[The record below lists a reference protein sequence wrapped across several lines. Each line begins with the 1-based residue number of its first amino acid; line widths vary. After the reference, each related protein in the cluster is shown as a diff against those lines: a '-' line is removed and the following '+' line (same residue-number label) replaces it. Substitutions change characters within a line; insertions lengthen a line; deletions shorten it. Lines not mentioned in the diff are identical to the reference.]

1 MRPRIATIVVL
12 MVLAGAQAV
21 RAQVPEF
28 GAKAG
33 PAFPVLSADPG
44 SSELY
49 SRRVAIAGGGYAV
62 LPVSRRVGVQI
73 ELLQMPKGTTLET
86 GGSVGTSKL
95 LLDYLDIP
103 VLARLTAPGS
113 RAFHVFAGPYVGFRL
128 RAKLES
134 KFETTGTSV
143 NVGTRQ
149 DVRES
154 IKRYEAGIVAGG
166 GLHIGRHGL
175 VDARYSWGLTN
186 VNADPSEDVRIRN
199 RVFVIMGGVRF

>member
-1 MRPRIATIVVL
+1 MRPGSAVVVGVALWIAVPAAV
-12 MVLAGAQAV
+12 AQE
-21 RAQVPEF
+21 REF

-33 PAFPVLSADPG
+33 PSFAVLNVDPAD
-44 SSELY
+44 SDVY
-49 SRRVAIAGGGYAV
+49 SRRIAIAGGGYAV
-62 LPVSRRVGVQI
+62 WPVSRRVGVQI

-149 DVRES
+149 DVREG
-154 IKRYEAGIVAGG
+154 IKRYEAGVVAGAG
-166 GLHIGRHGL
+166 VHIGRHGL
-175 VDARYSWGLTN
+175 IDGRYAWGLTD
-186 VNADPSEDVRIRN
+186 VNADKSQDVRIKN
-199 RVFVIMGGVRF
+199 RVFAIMAGVRF